1 MSVQLKIKK
10 KKKTSYFRNLGL
22 AKYLLQMNISQT
34 FVTTDKVLNILE
46 CFKLCFTYFFTKQL
60 HIS

>member
-34 FVTTDKVLNILE
+34 FVTTDKVLNILV
-46 CFKLCFTYFFTKQL
+46 F
-60 HIS
+60 